1 MGQKELSKYSIAD
14 YLELEYQSDTKSEFD
29 NGVIKA
35 MTGGTLNH
43 GIIGGNMIT
52 SLNNLTR
59 EKDCISINSEVKI
72 HIEQANSFV
81 YPDAMVICGEI
92 QTYENDQHSVINP
105 KLIIEV
111 LSKSTES
118 YDRGDKF
125 HKYCSLE
132 SFCEYILID
141 QYKPVIDTL
150 YRADTKYWK
159 MLTTIGLDQSIY
171 IHSLDCHIK
180 MEDIY
185 RNTQNLNNPQ
195 FTINY

>member
-1 MGQKELSKYSIAD
+1 MGQEKLSRYSVSD
-14 YLELEYQSDTKSEFD
+14 YLELEHQSDTKSEFD
-29 NGVIKA
+29 NGVIRA

-43 GIIGGNMIT
+43 GIIGNNINT
-52 SLNNLTR
+52 ELNRLTK
-59 EKDCISINSEVKI
+59 EKECVSINGDVKI
-72 HIEQANSFV
+72 YIDQANSFV
-81 YPDAMVICGEI
+81 YPDGMVICGEI
-92 QTYENDQHSVINP
+92 QTSENDQHSVINP

-125 HKYCSLE
+125 HKYCSLA

-141 QYKPVIDTL
+141 QYKPVVDTL

-159 MLTTIGLDQSIY
+159 MLTTIGMDQSIY

-185 RNTQNLNNPQ
+185 RNTQNLNNPP
-195 FTINY
+195 FLLNF